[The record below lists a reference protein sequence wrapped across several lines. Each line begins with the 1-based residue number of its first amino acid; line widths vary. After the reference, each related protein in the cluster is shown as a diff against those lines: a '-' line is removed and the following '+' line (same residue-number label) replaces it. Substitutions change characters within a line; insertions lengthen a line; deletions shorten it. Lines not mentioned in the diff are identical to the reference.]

1 MAGPEL
7 TLIAPAYNEAPNIRP
22 LYEAVLKV
30 LEPAGI
36 SFELLFIDD
45 GSRDGTDAEIALL
58 VAADPRVRYARFSR
72 NFGHEAASSCGF
84 RLARGQAVVLIDADL
99 QDPPEVILEL
109 HQRWREGYEVVH
121 ARRRQRHGETWLKRA
136 SAYLFYRGFNRMVER
151 AIPADVGDFRLVDRR
166 VVDHFNALPERNRFV
181 RGMFSWLG
189 FRQTVVE
196 FDRQRR
202 QRGVTK
208 YNYSKLLWLSL
219 DALTSFSAA
228 PLRACMAFG
237 LAITLFSFLI
247 AGTIIFQRLFFDLA
261 VPGYALATS
270 GIFLLGGIQL
280 IFLGVIGEYIGKIY
294 TQVQG
299 RPLYIVAGSS
309 DDLPPAPTKETADPS
324 PESHP
329 PGRS

>member
-1 MAGPEL
+1 MAAPEL
-7 TLIAPAYNEAPNIRP
+7 TLIVPAYNEAPNIRP
-22 LYEAVLKV
+22 LYDRVLAV
-30 LEPAGI
+30 LEPAAI

-45 GSRDGTDAEIALL
+45 GSRDGTDAEIAKL
-58 VAADPRVRYARFSR
+58 VETDPRVRYARFSR

-84 RLARGQAVVLIDADL
+84 RLAKGQAAVLIDADL

-121 ARRRQRHGETWLKRA
+121 ARRRQRHGESRRKRI
-136 SAYLFYRGFNRMVER
+136 SAYLFYRGFNRMVDR
-151 AIPADVGDFRLVDRR
+151 AIPTDVGDFRLVDRR

-202 QRGVTK
+202 QHGVTK

-219 DALTSFSAA
+219 DALTSFSTA
-228 PLRACMAFG
+228 PLRACTVFG
-237 LAITLFSFLI
+237 LTITLFSFLI
-247 AGTIIFQRLFFDLA
+247 AGTIIVQRMFFDLA

-299 RPLYIVAGSS
+299 RPLYIVAASS
-309 DDLPPAPTKETADPS
+309 DDQ
-324 PESHP
+324 P
-329 PGRS
+329 PGSTATDHPASAKS